1 MQHNNTA
8 SDQGPAQGPNEPAK
22 LDLFRKKVRD
32 YRKQAGHTQNELA
45 ANLALH
51 PVVLSNKLNGTN
63 DAYLTNPEIKQI
75 VLVLAGWQALTTAAE
90 ASELLTLGGLSAASF
105 SPTEWQTAP
114 LNELEQA
121 GGFPGGPLP
130 PETAKVSVV
139 GLPAPEPPASSLPM
153 QDSALVGRKNQLANL
168 QKLLRQDGVRLVTLT
183 GPGGIG
189 KSRLA
194 LQVAYELQTAFKDG
208 VRWVD
213 LTPLTDPAL
222 VPRALMDALE
232 LQEPHGNTRP
242 LAQTVADYLHD
253 KQSLLVLDNFEQVMG
268 AAPVLKTLLEK
279 ARQLNLLVTSRQVL
293 RLRGEHEF
301 DVPPLSLPDRQ
312 DAGNVQKIGRSEAIS
327 LFVQRAQAV
336 RPDFE
341 LTPENSAAIIE
352 ICTRL
357 DGMPLAIE
365 LAVPRLKLLTAQAL
379 LARLKG
385 SGGQTTSLQLL
396 TRGAVDTS
404 ERHRTIRNTIEWSYQ
419 ALEAADRKL
428 FRQLSVFE
436 TPFRVDTV
444 EAVLTDETTLSAV
457 SILDGLASLL
467 DHSLLRRASQHQD
480 ERFVYLETIKEFA
493 REKLAETGEESLVRQ
508 RHAAYYTELAE
519 IVEREQGGSNAVA
532 WYERLE
538 TEQAD
543 VRAALAWLLK
553 KDPAQTETRF
563 KTQAGNQFEQALR
576 LSVGL
581 GRFWLLHNHLSE
593 GQRWLD
599 AALAA
604 TMQAQPYAS
613 PTLRA
618 RAYHHLGA
626 MFSMQ
631 GDYHRAKT
639 HSQTALAL
647 WRDLD
652 DDAGIALALNN
663 LGNIA
668 KEQGD
673 YEQAFTF
680 YSESLERNRK
690 LGNTAGMAIAFN
702 NLGNVALEQEDYEQ
716 ATDLYTRS
724 LTLKREVGYTLGVA
738 RSLINLGFVLVLK
751 GAYEQALPLY
761 EEAMALFTE
770 LGDRDGLGFCSFNIG
785 EIALYQKDFSSAKTW
800 LRRSLRIMWE
810 IDNRSTLPRCL
821 EGLAQAAL
829 AGGAAEQAVL
839 LLGSAAALRENLEMR
854 IPTTE
859 QGRYNEVVR
868 AARATLDE
876 ATFKSCWQQGKT
888 QPLAQ
893 VVAFELAAES

>member
-1 MQHNNTA
+1 MQHNNAA
-8 SDQGPAQGPNEPAK
+8 SAQGLNQGTNQGLNEPAS
-22 LDLFRKKVRD
+22 LAVFRKKVRD
-32 YRKQAGHTQNELA
+32 YRKQAGHNQNELA
-45 ANLALH
+45 ANLGLH

-63 DAYLTNPEIKQI
+63 DAYLTNPEIKLI
-75 VLVLAGWQALTTAAE
+75 VLTLAEWQALTTMAE
-90 ASELLTLGGLSAASF
+90 ATELLALGGLSAASLN
-105 SPTEWQTAP
+105 PTEWHRAP
-114 LNELEQA
+114 LNKLEESRPIQGNTLPVEA
-121 GGFPGGPLP
+121 AKEPVVTPIAPG
-130 PETAKVSVV
+130 
-139 GLPAPEPPASSLPM
+139 PPASNLPM
-153 QDSALVGRKNQLANL
+153 QDSALVGRKSHLTNL
-168 QKLLRQDGVRLVTLT
+168 QKLLRQEGVRLVTLT

-194 LQVAYELQTAFKDG
+194 LQLAYELQTVFKDG
-208 VRWVD
+208 VWWVD
-213 LTPLTDPAL
+213 LAPITDPTL
-222 VPRALMDALE
+222 VPRALMDTLE

-242 LAQTVADYLHD
+242 LVQTVAEYLRD

-268 AAPVLKTLLEK
+268 ATQVLKSLMEK
-279 ARQLNLLVTSRQVL
+279 ARQLRLLVTSRQVL

-301 DVPPLSLPDRQ
+301 DVPPLSLPGQ
-312 DAGNVQKIGRSEAIS
+312 EDAGNFQKIARSEAIS
-327 LFVQRAQAV
+327 FFVQRAQAV

-341 LTPENSAAIIE
+341 LLPENSAAITE

-385 SGGQTTSLQLL
+385 TDGQTTSLQLL
-396 TRGAVDTS
+396 TRGTVDTS

-419 ALEAADRKL
+419 ALEDADRKL

-457 SILDGLASLL
+457 SILDGLAALL
-467 DHSLLRRASQHQD
+467 DHSLLRRASQHLE

-493 REKLAETGEESLVRQ
+493 REKMAETGEETLVRQ

-519 IVEREQGGSNAVA
+519 IVEREQGGPNAVA

-543 VRAALAWLLK
+543 IRAALTWLLK
-553 KDPAQTETRF
+553 EPA
-563 KTQAGNQFEQALR
+563 NSEQALR

-581 GRFWLLHNHLSE
+581 GRFWLLHNHLTE
-593 GQRWLD
+593 GQHWLD
-599 AALAA
+599 ATLTA
-604 TMQAQPYAS
+604 TAQAHSEAS
-613 PTLRA
+613 PALRA
-618 RAYHHLGA
+618 RAFHHLGA

-631 GDYHRAKT
+631 GDYNRAKKQ
-639 HSQTALAL
+639 SQTALGL
-647 WRDLD
+647 WRDLN

-668 KEQGD
+668 KEQGE
-673 YEQAFTF
+673 YERAFTF

-702 NLGNVALEQEDYEQ
+702 NLGTVALEQKDYEQ
-716 ATDLYTRS
+716 ATDLYNRS
-724 LTLKREVGYTLGVA
+724 LTLKREVGYTLGIA

-785 EIALYQKDFSSAKTW
+785 EIALYQKDFSSAKSW
-800 LRRSLRIMWE
+800 LKRSLRIMWE

-821 EGLAQAAL
+821 EGLAQVAL
-829 AGGAAEQAVL
+829 AEGEAKQAVL

-859 QGRYNEVVR
+859 ESRYNEVVR
-868 AARATLDE
+868 AARESLDE
-876 ATFKSCWQQGKT
+876 TTFEKCWHQGKT

-893 VVAFELAAES
+893 VIAFELTEN

>member
-1 MQHNNTA
+1 
-8 SDQGPAQGPNEPAK
+8 
-22 LDLFRKKVRD
+22 
-32 YRKQAGHTQNELA
+32 
-45 ANLALH
+45 
-51 PVVLSNKLNGTN
+51 
-63 DAYLTNPEIKQI
+63 
-75 VLVLAGWQALTTAAE
+75 
-90 ASELLTLGGLSAASF
+90 
-105 SPTEWQTAP
+105 
-114 LNELEQA
+114 
-121 GGFPGGPLP
+121 
-130 PETAKVSVV
+130 
-139 GLPAPEPPASSLPM
+139 M
-153 QDSALVGRKNQLANL
+153 QDSPLVGRKSQLANL
-168 QKLLRQDGVRLVTLT
+168 QKLLRQDGVRLATLT

-194 LQVAYELQTAFKDG
+194 LQVAYELQPAFKDG
-208 VRWVD
+208 VWWVD
-213 LTPLTDPAL
+213 LTPITDPAL
-222 VPRALMDALE
+222 VPRALMDTLE
-232 LQEPHGNTRP
+232 LQEPHGNTRS
-242 LAQTVADYLHD
+242 LVQTVADYLRD

-268 AAPVLKTLLEK
+268 ATPVLKTLMEK
-279 ARQLNLLVTSRQVL
+279 TRHLRLLVTSRQVL

-301 DVPPLSLPDRQ
+301 DVPPLSLPDQQ
-312 DAGNVQKIGRSEAIS
+312 DAGNVPKIARSEAIS

-341 LTPENSAAIIE
+341 LLAENSAAITE

-385 SGGQTTSLQLL
+385 SDGQTTSLQLL

-404 ERHRTIRNTIEWSYQ
+404 ERHRTIRNTLDWSYQ

-457 SILDGLASLL
+457 SILDGLAALL
-467 DHSLLRRASQHQD
+467 DHSLLRRASQHLD

-493 REKLAETGEESLVRQ
+493 REKLAETGEETLVRQ

-519 IVEREQGGSNAVA
+519 IVEREQGGPHAVA
-532 WYERLE
+532 WYGRLE

-553 KDPAQTETRF
+553 DPAH
-563 KTQAGNQFEQALR
+563 AAEQALR

-581 GRFWLLHNHLSE
+581 GRFWLLHNHLTE

-599 AALAA
+599 ATLAA
-604 TMQAQPYAS
+604 ASQAHPQAS

-631 GDYHRAKT
+631 GDYNRAKN

-647 WRDLD
+647 WRDLA

-680 YSESLERNRK
+680 YSESLDRNRK

-702 NLGNVALEQEDYEQ
+702 NLGTVALEQEDYEQ

-724 LTLKREVGYTLGVA
+724 LTLKREVGYTLGIA
-738 RSLINLGFVLVLK
+738 RSLINLGFALVLK
-751 GAYEQALPLY
+751 RAYEQALPLY

-770 LGDRDGLGFCSFNIG
+770 LGDRNGLGFCAFNIG
-785 EIALYQKDFSSAKTW
+785 EIALYQKDFSSAKNW
-800 LRRSLRIMWE
+800 LRQSLRIMWE

-821 EGLAQAAL
+821 EGLAQVAL
-829 AGGAAEQAVL
+829 AGGEAEQAIL
-839 LLGSAAALRENLEMR
+839 LLGSAAALRESLEMR
-854 IPTTE
+854 VPTSE

-868 AARATLDE
+868 AARESLDE
-876 ATFKSCWQQGKT
+876 TAFEKCWQQGKT

-893 VVAFELAAES
+893 VVAFELATEN